1 MKVLEN
7 IYVPKEGV
15 SDEFVTVVK
24 LYVKDGDKVKKG
36 DILAD
41 LETSKTVVSIESQSE
56 GYVKLYCKEA
66 EDIKINSLIVQ
77 IIDTPQI
84 KAEENID
91 KGTLSIEKVDTLFS
105 KKALK
110 LMEENS
116 IPKEK
121 FATKD
126 FVNEDDVLNFLNP
139 QRDLKDKKISANKE
153 KFAKN
158 IKIDE
163 QIFEIEPLSNY
174 KKREIEYLSD
184 IQTGDLNSVLN
195 IAVNTENID
204 KTVKNSFEIFE
215 GSYLPLIAYE
225 ASRLLKRYKILNSC
239 FLGDKIGYYKHINM
253 GIAVDM
259 DDGLKVLT
267 LKDSD
272 TLDMKSTEKRLYEL
286 IEKYLDRK
294 LEIDDIS
301 GSTFTI
307 TDLSS
312 YGIDFFTPLINAR
325 QSAILGVS
333 KVDEKLDRFYLTLV
347 FDHRVTEGKTAGNF
361 LQELKNR
368 LESYYIE
375 ADNSKKAKNSEDIK
389 CYKCYKS
396 LKEDRELEGPGF
408 VKIIDHQGDEKYI
421 CQVCLRG
428 L

>member
-1 MKVLEN
+1 MKVLED

-36 DILAD
+36 DVLAD

-56 GYVKLYCKEA
+56 GYVKLFCKEG

-77 IIDTPQI
+77 IVDSLETQT
-84 KAEENID
+84 KQNID
-91 KGTLSIEKVDTLFS
+91 NKISDKEVSTLFS

-110 LMEENS
+110 LIEENK

-121 FATKD
+121 FASED
-126 FVNEDDVLNFLNP
+126 FVNEYDVLKIINP
-139 QRDLKDKKISANKE
+139 NIDKEDKKIATKKE
-153 KFAKN
+153 SFTNN
-158 IKIDE
+158 IKVDE
-163 QIFEIEPLSNY
+163 QIFDVEPLSNY

-184 IQTGDLNSVLN
+184 IQKGDLNSVLN
-195 IAVNTENID
+195 IAVSTENID
-204 KTVKNSFEIFE
+204 KTVKDSFEIFE
-215 GSYLPLIAYE
+215 GSYLPLIVYE
-225 ASRLLKRYKILNSC
+225 VSRLLKKYKILNSC
-239 FLGDKIGYYKHINM
+239 FLGDKIGYYKHINLGM
-253 GIAVDM
+253 AIDM

-272 TLDMKSTEKRLYEL
+272 TLDMKSTEKKLYEL
-286 IEKYLDRK
+286 IEKYLDKK
-294 LEIDDIS
+294 LEIDDIT

-312 YGIDFFTPLINAR
+312 YGVDFFTPLINAK

-361 LQELKNR
+361 LQELKDR
-368 LESYYIE
+368 VESYYLQANTSEQI
-375 ADNSKKAKNSEDIK
+375 ADKDIK
-389 CYKCYKS
+389 CYKCYKT
-396 LKEDRELEGPGF
+396 LEEDKELDGPGF
-408 VKIIDHQGDEKYI
+408 VKIVDHKGNEKYI